1 MRDRRRQL
9 HPLFLLVLSL
19 VGPLLAVG
27 SGAGASPA
35 AGQSAAAAAAPEAP
49 PLPPGPASASVAP
62 EVVHLRLKSI
72 LHPVAQQFLVEALAA
87 ADRAGAA
94 LVVIELDTPGGLL
107 SSTREI
113 STAMLGAATPVVV
126 YVGPSGAQAA
136 SAGFFLL
143 MAADFAA
150 MAPGTNTGAAH
161 PVGGQGETI
170 EGVMGQ
176 KVEQDAAA
184 TIRSLAGRH
193 GRNIALAEEAVVK
206 SRSFTDQEALSQ
218 GLIDIV
224 AADVPELLRALDGRA
239 CDKARGSG
247 ATGATGG
254 TGASG
259 APGDSGSPGR
269 LRLAG
274 ARIVEVEM
282 SRMQRLLAA
291 LVHPNIAYLLMT
303 VGFLGIYFELAH
315 PGAVLPGVVGAIAL
329 VLGLYALSVLPVNF
343 AGVGL
348 IVLALVFFVAE
359 IKVTS
364 YGLLAVGGIIALVL
378 GSLLLFRDL
387 DPALRLS
394 RGLIG
399 ATAVLAALVVGFL
412 AVLAARAQRS
422 PVVAGN
428 AGLVGEIGR
437 AIGGLDPSGRVFVHG
452 EIWNADAEA
461 PVRPDQ
467 SVRVIG
473 VEGLRLRVRP
483 EERNS

>member
-1 MRDRRRQL
+1 MRARHFQFPPRWRAL
-9 HPLFLLVLSL
+9 AAL
-19 VGPLLAVG
+19 VGCLGLAP
-27 SGAGASPA
+27 AGAEPA
-35 AGQSAAAAAAPEAP
+35 AAQSAGPVSAPATEPGAVVP
-49 PLPPGPASASVAP
+49 PA
-62 EVVHLRLKSI
+62 VVHLRLRSI
-72 LHPVAQQFLVEALAA
+72 LHPVAKQFLVEALAE
-87 ADRAGAA
+87 ADRDGAA
-94 LVVIELDTPGGLL
+94 LLVIELDTPGGLL

-113 STAMLGAATPVVV
+113 STAMLGAATPVAV

-170 EGVMGQ
+170 EGVMGE

-184 TIRSLAGRH
+184 TIRALAGRH

-206 SRSFTDQEALSQ
+206 SRSFTDQEALAQ
-218 GLIDIV
+218 GLIDVV
-224 AADVPELLRALDGRA
+224 APDLPQLLLALEGRSTG
-239 CDKARGSG
+239 K
-247 ATGATGG
+247 TGA
-254 TGASG
+254 A
-259 APGDSGSPGR
+259 GSAGR
-269 LRLAG
+269 MQLAG
-274 ARIVEVEM
+274 ARVVEVEM
-282 SRMQRLLAA
+282 PRLQRLLAA
-291 LVHPNIAYLLMT
+291 LVHPNIAYLLMSI
-303 VGFLGIYFELAH
+303 GFLGIYFELAH

-348 IVLALVFFVAE
+348 ILLALVFFVAE
-359 IKVTS
+359 VKVTS

-399 ATAVLAALVVGFL
+399 ATAVMAALVVGFL

-422 PVVAGN
+422 PVSAGN
-428 AGLVGEIGR
+428 AGLVGEVGQ
-437 AIGGLDPSGRVFVHG
+437 AIGDLDPTGRVFVHG

-461 PVRPDQ
+461 PVRSDQ
-467 SVRVIG
+467 SVRVVG

-483 EERNS
+483 EERNT